1 MHVWKYC
8 GIININ
14 KVSKNMSTATRKL
27 SGAFKKC
34 KNNAHSFFKH
44 LSENLKS
51 PLTFFQSC
59 FGGVAGKVV
68 IPVVAANTAKYMV
81 AREVTQI
88 FGKNIAARGIS
99 YLAEGHAAGVAYNT
113 ASLIAGPT
121 GALIT
126 HTASSTLKAG
136 YTTYNDKERAAINSQ
151 IDLNTYTDDNK
162 CNSETPNNYY
172 SEEDQYVIVEN
183 LPQTKAARNNP
194 SKATDDD
201 IYSNPVA
208 IITI

>member
-1 MHVWKYC
+1 
-8 GIININ
+8 
-14 KVSKNMSTATRKL
+14 MSTATRKL

-68 IPVVAANTAKYMV
+68 IPVVAANAAEYMV
-81 AREVTQI
+81 KREVTEI
-88 FGKNIAARGIS
+88 FGKNIAARVIS
-99 YLAEGHAAGVAYNT
+99 YVAGGHAAGVAYNT
-113 ASLIAGPT
+113 ASSIAGPT

-136 YTTYNDKERAAINSQ
+136 YTTYNDEERAARNSQ
-151 IDLNTYTDDNK
+151 IDVNTYADKAPESHCTVQDGFVFVDMGQK
-162 CNSETPNNYY
+162 P
-172 SEEDQYVIVEN
+172 
-183 LPQTKAARNNP
+183 PQSQASRNESN
-194 SKATDDD
+194 TINDD

-208 IITI
+208 TITI